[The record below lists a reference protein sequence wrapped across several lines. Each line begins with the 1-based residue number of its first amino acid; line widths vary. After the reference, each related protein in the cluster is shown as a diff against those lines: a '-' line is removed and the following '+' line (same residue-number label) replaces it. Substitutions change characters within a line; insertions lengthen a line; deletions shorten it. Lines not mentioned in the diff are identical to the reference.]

1 MLSVYSLL
9 KAGLLLLN
17 ALAVLHPGRF
27 LRVYGIVESSEDA
40 SAKSRLAS
48 TLAWSRG
55 LQCAS
60 AGRGAARSNAL
71 PAPCIAP
78 PHHTHLLACAR
89 CRPLCSVW
97 LRRAPSLCQPA
108 HLPYRGDFW
117 LI

>member
-60 AGRGAARSNAL
+60 AGRGAARSNAPL
-71 PAPCIAP
+71 PCRP
-78 PHHTHLLACAR
+78 PLHPTPHTPLLACALPP
-89 CRPLCSVW
+89 PL
-97 LRRAPSLCQPA
+97 LRLAAQGP
-108 HLPYRGDFW
+108 
-117 LI
+117 

>member
-60 AGRGAARSNAL
+60 AGRGAARSNAPFAL
-71 PAPCIAP
+71 PAATSSHTPHPSPC
-78 PHHTHLLACAR
+78 
-89 CRPLCSVW
+89 
-97 LRRAPSLCQPA
+97 LRAATPSAPSGCAGPLVFVN
-108 HLPYRGDFW
+108 L
-117 LI
+117 LICLIEVIFG